1 MLAPDNIR
9 GLRERAQ
16 LYEQL
21 GGAAAAAS
29 DLEKV
34 LEIDPRT
41 PDATVLRAR
50 VRRLR
55 EAGQYLN

>member
-1 MLAPDNIR
+1 MLAPDNVR

-16 LYEQL
+16 LYERL
-21 GGAAAAAS
+21 GGAAAAAA

-34 LEIDPRT
+34 LQIEPRAT
-41 PDATVLRAR
+41 DAATLRAR